1 VRSDTAM
8 TGEITLSGL
17 VLPVGG
23 IKGKVLAA
31 RRSGMKRVV
40 LPKKNEADLKDI
52 PEEAMRD
59 LEVVLVE
66 RINELL
72 PQTLIPSR
80 KRNPRCPYQNRNL
93 RRQARKCASKWRSSC
108 VRCDGRI
115 GVAVMYTE
123 LFETIYP
130 INTKKEKGVVVTAV
144 DPFALGDRLG
154 IQPGDRIVKV
164 NGRDLHDFLDFQFY
178 TGSEDCVRLE
188 IVKKSGEAAAV
199 ETEVGEGEIW
209 GLDFE
214 YFSPRQCANDCIFCF
229 CNQNLPAHASLCS
242 LRTKIRGCRFFTAT
256 THDVFD
262 LKNRARSHCRAAAVA
277 TICLRTRYR
286 SRSSPLSARPQA
298 PDDVLGKMRY
308 LAANGIELH
317 AQIVLCPSI
326 NDGQVLKR
334 TIDDLAELHPGLRSV
349 AVVPVVF
356 TRLHN
361 YRDRMTAV
369 TEAFAKALIK
379 EVRQWQREFRRQL
392 GTTFVFLADEFYLR
406 AGVSLPGRAHYGD
419 YPQIEDGVGMVR
431 RFVVDAKRT
440 LSHDL
445 VSDFQ
450 LRPGSLR
457 GTIATGEL
465 FYPILAQYVDQ
476 INRMCGTRLK
486 ISAIRNRFLWRGG
499 NRGRADR
506 GKRRAGGPRFDP
518 GRVPDRPRAGV
529 PEVRQHI
536 SR

>member
-1 VRSDTAM
+1 
-8 TGEITLSGL
+8 
-17 VLPVGG
+17 
-23 IKGKVLAA
+23 LAI
-31 RRSGMKRVV
+31 V
-40 LPKKNEADLKDI
+40 
-52 PEEAMRD
+52 
-59 LEVVLVE
+59 
-66 RINELL
+66 
-72 PQTLIPSR
+72 
-80 KRNPRCPYQNRNL
+80 
-93 RRQARKCASKWRSSC
+93 
-108 VRCDGRI
+108 
-115 GVAVMYTE
+115 VMYTE

-229 CNQNLPAHASLCS
+229 CNQNPAGSRESLFFKDEDTRLSFLHGNYTTMSSISKIELDRIVEQRLSPQYVSVHATDPEV
-242 LRTKIRGCRFFTAT
+242 R
-256 THDVFD
+256 
-262 LKNRARSHCRAAAVA
+262 
-277 TICLRTRYR
+277 RYLLGR
-286 SRSSPLSARPQA
+286 KR

-486 ISAIRNRFLWRGG
+486 ISAIRNRFFGEEVTV
-499 NRGRADR
+499 
-506 GKRRAGGPRFDP
+506 AGLI
-518 GRVPDRPRAGV
+518 AGSDVLAARDSIQGEFLIV
-529 PEVRQHI
+529 PEQACLKSGNTFLDDLTVEQLEGELQMPVSHGGGSVLSLITQASALEQRLEAGSGTVT
-536 SR
+536 SRNLTQASANLTARR